1 MLKSA
6 GCGATYR
13 MKTDVMQKQDMQTKG
28 LMTLEN
34 KAMTSTV
41 NTGNTGTALL
51 AMDNMVPGRDLNAY
65 ISAVNGI
72 AILSAEEELELA
84 NQYYYEDNLDAA
96 RKLVLAHL
104 RFVVHMAKTYS
115 GYGLSEADLIQE
127 GNVGLMKAVK
137 RFNPEVGVRLVSFA
151 VHWIKAE
158 MHEFILRNWRI
169 VKVATTKAQ
178 RKLFFNLRGSKKR
191 LGWMTQEEVDAVA
204 SDLGVDSSTVLQ
216 MEGRMGAFDAS
227 FDGAADADDEEA
239 YQAPSQYLEDT
250 RFDPARMVEA
260 DDYEKISTDGLYVAL
275 ENLDERSR
283 DILTRRWLNDDKVTL
298 HDLADEYG
306 VSAER
311 IRQLEKNAMNKVK
324 AIMAA

>member
-1 MLKSA
+1 
-6 GCGATYR
+6 

-260 DDYEKISTDGLYVAL
+260 DDYEKNSTDGLYVAL